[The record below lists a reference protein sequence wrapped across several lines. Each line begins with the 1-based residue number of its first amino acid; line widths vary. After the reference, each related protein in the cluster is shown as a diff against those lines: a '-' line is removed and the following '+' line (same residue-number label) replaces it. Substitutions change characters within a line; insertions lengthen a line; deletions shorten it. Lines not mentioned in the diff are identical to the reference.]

1 MDILKEQKKR
11 ILLSEKNS
19 SKQYLLEVDD
29 KFMLERAK
37 GDPNAP
43 IYMSGKIQE
52 GDALNRNGRIYPWE
66 ILKKECI
73 RYMEEEVASR
83 QSIGELDHPEESAV
97 PRLQFA
103 SHIIEDISFKGKEV
117 WAKIK
122 ILNAYMPENS
132 EGRKVRGLI
141 LNNVV
146 LGISSRSLGSVEEEY
161 HEQFGQFE
169 QVQEDLTIVCWDL
182 VSRPSTIGSN
192 MMLTEGQLKLPKEK
206 RKVITE
212 VECFGEDGVC
222 HCKIDNKKI
231 EILSESEKVYLK
243 ILGVEKFLQI
253 KNKNQHI

>member
-1 MDILKEQKKR
+1 MLKNKR
-11 ILLSEKNS
+11 ILLDEKS
-19 SKQYLLEVDD
+19 ASKSFLLEVDD
-29 KFMLERAK
+29 RFMLEKAK
-37 GDPNAP
+37 GDPNVP

-117 WAKIK
+117 WGKIK
-122 ILNAYMPENS
+122 VLNAYMPENS

-141 LNNVV
+141 LNGVV
-146 LGISSRSLGSVEEEY
+146 IGISSRSLGSVEEEY
-161 HEQFGQFE
+161 HEQYGEYE
-169 QVQEDLTIVCWDL
+169 QVQEDLTCVCWDL

-192 MMLTEGQLKLPKEK
+192 MFLSEAVKPTLKKS
-206 RKVITE
+206 RKIITE

-222 HCKIDNKKI
+222 ACKIDNKKV

-253 KNKNQHI
+253 KNKNLHI

>member
-1 MDILKEQKKR
+1 MLKNKR
-11 ILLSEKNS
+11 ILLDEKS
-19 SKQYLLEVDD
+19 ASMSFLLEVDD
-29 KFMLERAK
+29 RFMLEKAK
-37 GDPNAP
+37 GDPNVP

-117 WAKIK
+117 WGKIK
-122 ILNAYMPENS
+122 VLNAYMPENS

-141 LNNVV
+141 LNGVV
-146 LGISSRSLGSVEEEY
+146 IGISSRSLGSVEEEY
-161 HEQFGQFE
+161 HEQYGEYE
-169 QVQEDLTIVCWDL
+169 QVQEDLTCVCWDL

-192 MMLTEGQLKLPKEK
+192 MFLSEAVKPTLKKS
-206 RKVITE
+206 RKIITE

-222 HCKIDNKKI
+222 ACKI
-231 EILSESEKVYLK
+231 EKVYLK

-253 KNKNQHI
+253 KNKNLHI